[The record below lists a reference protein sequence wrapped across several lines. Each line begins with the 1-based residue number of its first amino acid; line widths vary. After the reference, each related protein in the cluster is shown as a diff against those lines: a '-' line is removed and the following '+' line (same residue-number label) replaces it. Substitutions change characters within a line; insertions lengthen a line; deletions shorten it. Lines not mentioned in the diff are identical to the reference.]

1 MVEDMPPVGS
11 AVRSRVSRRLGK
23 VMKPRRRLMPWKVWV
38 LFDGME
44 RAVSVGVDD
53 VSFVSADY
61 AAAKAGEA
69 DHA

>member
-1 MVEDMPPVGS
+1 
-11 AVRSRVSRRLGK
+11 
-23 VMKPRRRLMPWKVWV
+23 MPWKVWV

-44 RAVSVGVDD
+44 RPVSVGVDD
-53 VSFVSADY
+53 ISFVSADY